1 MAGITIRVDDAQ
13 IRAALAALAVRLGN
27 MQDIC
32 DAIGSRLLNL
42 ARIGFVREQ
51 APDGTAWKPLAPATI
66 LDRQRSKH
74 WPGPILRVKGERGGL
89 YSSLNYKPSPTSVEI
104 GAGWGASAAY
114 AAIQQFGG
122 PAGRGHSVTIPARPY
137 LPSTSI
143 LPDAWIASCLDV
155 INTKLLGASW
165 LNAA

>member
-1 MAGITIRVDDAQ
+1 LIVAGVTIRVDDAQ
-13 IRAALAALAVRLGN
+13 IRAALAALASRLGN
-27 MQDIC
+27 MQDVY

-42 ARIGFVREQ
+42 ARIGFTREQ

-66 LDRQRSKH
+66 LARQKSKH
-74 WPGPILRVKGERGGL
+74 WPGPILRVTGEL
-89 YSSLNYKPSPTSVEI
+89 YRSLNYKAGPTSVEI

-155 INTKLLGASW
+155 INTKLMAGVG
-165 LNAA
+165 NG